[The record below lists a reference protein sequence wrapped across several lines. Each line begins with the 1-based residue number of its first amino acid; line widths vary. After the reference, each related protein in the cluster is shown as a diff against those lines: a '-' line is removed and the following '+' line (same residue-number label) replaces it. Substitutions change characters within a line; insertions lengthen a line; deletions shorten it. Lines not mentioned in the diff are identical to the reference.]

1 MNSSSVVLTLRGLM
15 SEVDDYK
22 SDYEK
27 LLNIVNGSDSE
38 DEIEYIE
45 TENSKESIVFKV
57 LPSFLDKIDNDDH
70 DIVNNPNVI
79 IEQKNE
85 NKQKS
90 KKILRCWWCTLNIL
104 ETPINITT
112 ITNEKIGYF
121 CSYPCAKAYNDN
133 NLCNQTG
140 NYMIMRNN
148 YFKKYGKW
156 VDIHESPSKEV
167 LEIYGGDVSEEE
179 YREKLKELI
188 V

>member
-57 LPSFLDKIDNDDH
+57 LPSFLDKIDNDDQ
-70 DIVNNPNVI
+70 DITNNPNVI

-112 ITNEKIGYF
+112 ITNETIGYF
-121 CSYPCAKAYNDN
+121 RSESTRLNSSHVKISYA
-133 NLCNQTG
+133 
-140 NYMIMRNN
+140 
-148 YFKKYGKW
+148 
-156 VDIHESPSKEV
+156 V
-167 LEIYGGDVSEEE
+167 
-179 YREKLKELI
+179 
-188 V
+188 